1 MNWDD
6 VRIFLA
12 VARAGQILQAARRLG
27 LNHATVA
34 RRLSSLE
41 EALHARLLKRHTTG
55 CSLTPEGESFLL
67 AAERMETEMLAA
79 RADIGAADTSVSGV
93 VRIGAPDGFGVAFLA
108 PRLAPLLEQYPDLTV
123 QLVPVPRSF
132 SLDRR
137 EADIVITVERPSQ
150 GRLVARKLVDYS
162 LGFYASL
169 DYVERF
175 GRPRSLD
182 DFKHHRLI
190 GFVEDLIY
198 SPSLNYKA
206 EMMRGYQPQFECASA
221 LGQTEAVRAGLGIG
235 ILHGFMARED
245 PKLTEILPERRIQRA
260 YWAVYHESTRQLRR
274 IKAVSDF
281 VYRLVEQER
290 AIFR

>member
-27 LNHATVA
+27 VNHATVA
-34 RRLSSLE
+34 RRLTSLE
-41 EALHARLLKRHTTG
+41 EALQAKLLKRHTSG

-67 AAERMETEMLAA
+67 TAERMETEMLAA
-79 RADIGAADTSVSGV
+79 RAHIGSTDTAVAGV
-93 VRIGAPDGFGVAFLA
+93 VRIGAPDGFGVTFLA
-108 PRLAPLLEQYPDLTV
+108 PRLQPLLELYPDLTV

-137 EADIVITVERPSQ
+137 EADIVISMDRPSQ

-162 LGFYASL
+162 LGFYASSS
-169 DYVERF
+169 YIERF
-175 GRPRSLD
+175 GMPASRDEL
-182 DFKHHRLI
+182 KNHRLV

-198 SPSLNYKA
+198 SPSLHYKD
-206 EMMRGYQPQFECASA
+206 EMMKGQQSQFECASA
-221 LGQTEAVRAGLGIG
+221 LGQTEAVRAGVGIG
-235 ILHGFMARED
+235 VLHGFIARED
-245 PKLTEILPERRIQRA
+245 ETLVEILPDLKIQRA

-281 VYRLVEQER
+281 IYRLVEQER
-290 AIFR
+290 EIFR

>member
-1 MNWDD
+1 MMCGFFWLW
-6 VRIFLA
+6 RG
-12 VARAGQILQAARRLG
+12 AGQILQAARRLG
-27 LNHATVA
+27 VNHATVA
-34 RRLSSLE
+34 RRLTALE
-41 EALHARLLKRHTTG
+41 EALQAKLLKRHTTG

-79 RADIGAADTSVSGV
+79 RADIGATDSSVSGT

-137 EADIVITVERPSQ
+137 EADIVITVERPAQ

-162 LGFYASL
+162 LGFYASY
-169 DYVERF
+169 DYIERY
-175 GRPRSLD
+175 GKPETLEALNE
-182 DFKHHRLI
+182 HRLI

-198 SPSLNYKA
+198 SPSLDYKS
-206 EMMRGYQPQFECASA
+206 EMMKGQQPQFECASA

-235 ILHGFMARED
+235 ILHGFIARED
-245 PKLTEILPERRIQRA
+245 PNLAEILPEQSINRA

-290 AIFR
+290 DIFR